1 MILHIM
7 TTPRTHPPR
16 IDDAFGSHETQSPS
30 RMKAKAEPR
39 SSDPSRRFID
49 GYLAYVLARASSLIS
64 SEFHEMLARQRI
76 SPMHWRILAVLSD
89 GPLSVTE
96 LARIALRKQPMVS
109 RNVDRMVQ
117 MGLLRRDVD
126 MADRRS
132 IRIRPTA
139 KGQRLMRTLQ
149 TLAKEHE
156 AAVLEPLGAANA
168 QALMTMLT
176 RLIELHEPK
185 R

>member
-1 MILHIM
+1 M
-7 TTPRTHPPR
+7 
-16 IDDAFGSHETQSPS
+16 Q
-30 RMKAKAEPR
+30 
-39 SSDPSRRFID
+39 
-49 GYLAYVLARASSLIS
+49 
-64 SEFHEMLARQRI
+64 
-76 SPMHWRILAVLSD
+76 WRILAVLSD

-109 RNVDRMVQ
+109 RNVDRMAQ

-126 MADRRS
+126 VADRRS
-132 IRIRPTA
+132 VLIRQTA
-139 KGQRLMRTLQ
+139 KGQRLARTLQ
-149 TLAKEHE
+149 MLAKEHE